1 MGEGGSR
8 DSSSFHATETED
20 RLEYIP
26 YTYIYTYS
34 VIFYNELSRSVVN
47 LAKFLAICF
56 KMEDLCHCG
65 DPSVV
70 ELVTSERNEFAIATH
85 F

>member
-1 MGEGGSR
+1 MLLKQKIGLNV
-8 DSSSFHATETED
+8 D
-20 RLEYIP
+20 IP

-47 LAKFLAICF
+47 LAKFLAIHF
-56 KMEDLCHCG
+56 KMEDLYHCG